1 MNYIT
6 NNTTKRYAGNKDCS
20 FNNFKLTSDD
30 KYQYGCEFE
39 FYINTDTCS
48 YETAI
53 GEITKEIYNLT
64 DVDILV
70 DTINLPTDDDK
81 NHCVQIKPDISLED
95 NGIEISVPI
104 TTQAGIEHFIQMIC
118 PIIDKYGYANEET
131 GFHIHIST
139 TKKDGVNFN
148 FYKYMLLCHNAG
160 LLSSWKPRVG
170 YSQNVMD
177 ILSSNSKQVS
187 RKIKTK
193 KGTIW
198 NLEKIEPN
206 HVEIKSIG
214 GNNYHQQIDK
224 MVCNFLDYSKKFN
237 ATLRQDTDEDKE
249 MYKEHKKQLNQLE
262 LELSAKFETAL
273 SEAGIIDIHHKQ
285 NYLLKGN

>member
-1 MNYIT
+1 MNYIRT
-6 NNTTKRYAGNKDCS
+6 GTTKRFLGNVHCAYSD
-20 FNNFKLTSDD
+20 FKLNDD

-39 FYINTDTCS
+39 FYIDSNTYT

-53 GEITKEIYNLT
+53 DEITKEIYNIT

-70 DTINLPTDDDK
+70 DMVNLPSNNDK
-81 NHCVQIKPDISLED
+81 NHCIQIKPDISLEE

-104 TTQAGIEHFIQMIC
+104 TTQAGIKHFIQMIC
-118 PIIDKYGYANEET
+118 PIIDKYGYTNKET

-148 FYKYMLLCHNAG
+148 FYKFMLLCHKAG
-160 LLSSWKPRVG
+160 LLSSWKPRAG

-177 ILSSNSKQVS
+177 ILSLNSKQVS
-187 RKIKTK
+187 HKIKTK

-198 NLEKIEPN
+198 NLEKIESN

-214 GNNYHQQIDK
+214 GDEYHLQIEK
-224 MVCNFLDYSKKFN
+224 MISNFLDYSKQFKE
-237 ATLRQDTDEDKE
+237 TLNKDTDEDKH
-249 MYKEHKKQLNQLE
+249 MYKEHKQLIQKLS
-262 LELSAKFETAL
+262 LELSSQFETAL
-273 SEAGIIDIHHKQ
+273 TEAGIIQ
-285 NYLLKGN
+285 